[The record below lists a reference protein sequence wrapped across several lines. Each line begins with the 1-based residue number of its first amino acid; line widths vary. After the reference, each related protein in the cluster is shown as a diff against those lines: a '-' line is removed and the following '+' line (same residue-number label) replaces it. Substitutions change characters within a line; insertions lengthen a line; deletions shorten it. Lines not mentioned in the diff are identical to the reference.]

1 VLVPA
6 PAATADVESTG
17 PQAQQKPPVSGIP
30 QGEGLPAF
38 SLTDPSSG
46 TTFLGNL
53 EVNEAFEQRV
63 SVRSKNG
70 RVDRLSNEEY
80 KRLTDA
86 EAALAKVKTDIAA
99 AHGVQFSVSRSQATC
114 AASDLGQ
121 SLVRNDDAVPSIKG
135 DTYEF
140 RGQFLLVDIPEVR

>member
-1 VLVPA
+1 MKIATLVLLMFL
-6 PAATADVESTG
+6 G
-17 PQAQQKPPVSGIP
+17 PQAQQKPSPVSPGQLLRFP
-30 QGEGLPAF
+30 CSSTMPACRAY
-38 SLTDPSSG
+38 T
-46 TTFLGNL
+46 
-53 EVNEAFEQRV
+53 EQPIV
-63 SVRSKNG
+63 EPPTVESRSG